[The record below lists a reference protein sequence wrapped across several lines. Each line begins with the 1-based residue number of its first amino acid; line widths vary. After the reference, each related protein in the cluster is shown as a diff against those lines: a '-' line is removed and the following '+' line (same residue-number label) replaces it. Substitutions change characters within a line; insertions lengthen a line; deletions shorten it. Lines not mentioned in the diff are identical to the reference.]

1 MYHRVAVSITV
12 TVLLIVVLAQACN
25 RDKVSTSSQAQE
37 EATFSDA
44 QSAATQALATFRKLV
59 NAQNYK
65 ELGFESPDEVANAAL
80 GQPMRTALV
89 RLDQLKAYKAG
100 DDPNRLLNDLN
111 QVYYPITVQNNVRSA
126 VSLEQANGKWK
137 ATGFGPANLAKQV
150 ARAKTTAGASETE
163 QILVHVAPFNLYFTG
178 HRVNGRLMLTPVADY
193 QSFNLKGGAS
203 LPAEEVFAALVPF
216 AQQYNGLPM

>member
-1 MYHRVAVSITV
+1 
-12 TVLLIVVLAQACN
+12 
-25 RDKVSTSSQAQE
+25 
-37 EATFSDA
+37 
-44 QSAATQALATFRKLV
+44 
-59 NAQNYK
+59 
-65 ELGFESPDEVANAAL
+65 
-80 GQPMRTALV
+80 MRTSMV
-89 RLDQLKAYKAG
+89 RLDQLKAYKAS

-126 VSLEQANGKWK
+126 ISLEQANGRWK

-178 HRVNGRLMLTPVADY
+178 HRVNGKLMLTPVADY

-216 AQQYNGLPM
+216 AQQYNGLPI